1 MNIFEKEFAHH
12 PRREVYSRSII
23 RVKPFDAESTSA
35 KVTDEKKNAKKKY
48 HGPESPLYT
57 AIYPS
62 VCITKVF
69 GLAPYDFTD
78 DQTVPSNICLIFS
91 FTFMTIYCYIIYV
104 VYLRFTTLKREK
116 LVFGVVETTKV
127 IVNYL
132 VAMYELVATIVTRKS
147 FIRIWNDLQNFDEK
161 LNQLGYP
168 RNETKT
174 EIVCWVL
181 LISQTIVWIVVNQ
194 SGMYAFDE
202 TWSFNISYMTIYI
215 GTAVSVYKFFAMV
228 TFLGQRFH
236 QLNEIARENLP
247 PQVGY
252 HSSIVSRKTIQDLHG
267 ELMLYGEALDSL
279 YTWPLLFWLINLS
292 VHSVSSLYFFIDWM
306 ILSPWTNSTWLL
318 LFNVWSWL
326 LVFMIQL
333 LVLHIGCD
341 YTTTQANSMAAIL
354 VEWDARVIKR
364 FPYDDTIRTSLHFLN
379 RRLRFSAGGLFDVKL
394 SLLSSIVGML
404 STYLIIL
411 LQFPA

>member
-78 DQTVPSNICLIFS
+78 DQ
-91 FTFMTIYCYIIYV
+91 M
-104 VYLRFTTLKREK
+104 
-116 LVFGVVETTKV
+116 V